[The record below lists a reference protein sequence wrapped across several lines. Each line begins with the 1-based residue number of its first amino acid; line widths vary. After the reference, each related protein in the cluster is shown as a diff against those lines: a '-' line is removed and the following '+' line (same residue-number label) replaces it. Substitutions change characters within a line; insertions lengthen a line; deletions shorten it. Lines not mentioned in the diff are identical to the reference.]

1 MGALDAKDIY
11 RQQPDAYVSIDNP
24 TVGQLYSI
32 PPFDIERRDVRIIGM
47 AANCTWTGA
56 PSEGAIYITMDGQ
69 LITYKCEGP
78 VSGKTYY
85 AENGL
90 AEPESNQTLVP
101 DTAPAVPFL
110 REGKRIKIQAKITD
124 GVVTNLW
131 VRVKWAK
138 R

>member
-11 RQQPDAYVSIDNP
+11 IQQPDAYVSINDP
-24 TVGQLYSI
+24 TVGLLYSI
-32 PPFDIERRDVRIIGM
+32 PPFDVERRDVRIIGV

-69 LITYKCEGP
+69 LITYLCSGP
-78 VSGKTYY
+78 VSGTTYY
-85 AENGL
+85 ATNGL
-90 AEPESNQTLVP
+90 AESESNQTLS
-101 DTAPAVPFL
+101 DTSPAVPFL
-110 REGKRIKIQAKITD
+110 REGKRIKIQAKITG

-138 R
+138 RG

>member
-11 RQQPDAYVSIDNP
+11 IQQPDAYVSIDDP
-24 TVGQLYSI
+24 TVGQLYSV
-32 PPFDIERRDVRIIGM
+32 PPFDVERRDVRIIGM
-47 AANCTWTGA
+47 AAACTWTGA

-78 VSGKTYY
+78 VSGTVYY
-85 AENGL
+85 ATNGL
-90 AEPESNQTLVP
+90 AEPESNQTLS
-101 DTAPAVPFL
+101 DTEPTAPFL
-110 REGKRIKIQAKITD
+110 REGKHIKIQAKIT
-124 GVVTNLW
+124 GGTVTNLW